1 MCFSMGKMILSVL
14 LVVLALHCLALLGF
28 LGYGLATDRFDDEK
42 RVQYLATWQGEKL
55 VPPPPIEVVEVK
67 EESPQEASSRIQ
79 AAQQE
84 REILTREMRMFAQ
97 LLRNKEVALQDAQ
110 ARLEKDLKVLRS
122 ELEQF
127 DARVGQHKKMAQEES
142 FRKALKNY
150 SSMKPK
156 YTKDDFMKMDE
167 KDVVRYLSEMKSATA
182 TAILEQFKTPQ
193 EQDKRLKLMKM
204 LEQYGVID
212 PSDKDKHANKL
223 VSN

>member
-1 MCFSMGKMILSVL
+1 MGKMILSVL
-14 LVVLALHCLALLGF
+14 LIVLALHCLALLGF

-55 VPPPPIEVVEVK
+55 VSPPPIEVVEVK
-67 EESPQEASSRIQ
+67 EESPQEAGTRIQ

-84 REILTREMRMFAQ
+84 REIFTREMQMFAQ
-97 LLRNKEVALQDAQ
+97 LLRDKEASLQDAQ
-110 ARLEKDLKVLRS
+110 AKLEKDLKVLRA
-122 ELEQF
+122 EQEQF
-127 DARVGQHKKMAQEES
+127 DNRVRQHKEMAQEES

-156 YTKDDFMKMDE
+156 YTKNDFMKMDE
-167 KDVVRYLSEMKSATA
+167 KNVVRYLSEMKSATA

-193 EQDKRLKLMKM
+193 EQNKRLKLMKM

-212 PSDKDKHANKL
+212 HRDKNKRADEL
-223 VSN
+223 VSNGE

>member
-1 MCFSMGKMILSVL
+1 MGKIILSVL
-14 LVVLALHCLALLGF
+14 LVVLAMHSLALLGF
-28 LGYGLATDRFDDEK
+28 LGYGLATDRLDEEK
-42 RVQYLATWQGEKL
+42 RVQYLATWRGEKL
-55 VPPPPIEVVEVK
+55 VPPSPVEIVEKK

-79 AAQQE
+79 VAQQE
-84 REILTREMRMFAQ
+84 REILTREMQMFAQ
-97 LLRNKEVALQDAQ
+97 LLQDKDVSLQTAQ
-110 ARLEKDLKVLRS
+110 AKLKKDLKVLRF
-122 ELEQF
+122 EQEQF
-127 DARVGQHKKMAQEES
+127 DARVGQHQKMAQEES

-212 PSDKDKHANKL
+212 LRDKGKHADKL

>member
-1 MCFSMGKMILSVL
+1 MGKMILSVL
-14 LVVLALHCLALLGF
+14 LVVLALHSLALLGF
-28 LGYGLATDRFDDEK
+28 LGYGLATERFDDEK

-55 VPPPPIEVVEVK
+55 VPPLPVEVVEEK
-67 EESPQEASSRIQ
+67 EESPQESSSRIQ

-97 LLRNKEVALQDAQ
+97 LLRDKEVSLQDAQ
-110 ARLEKDLKVLRS
+110 AKLEKDLKALRS

-193 EQDKRLKLMKM
+193 EQNKRLKLMKM
-204 LEQYGVID
+204 LEQYGVVD
-212 PSDKDKHANKL
+212 PRDKDKRTDEL
-223 VSN
+223 VSNGE